1 VLWTTMAGTPID
13 SQAGTRTT
21 QEQTVSQLSLSL
33 YRVLYI
39 VLLSGHSR
47 QRDQLN
53 AVALI
58 CSFVRLSVC
67 PSVCLSV

>member
-1 VLWTTMAGTPID
+1 M
-13 SQAGTRTT
+13 
-21 QEQTVSQLSLSL
+21 SQLSLSL

-67 PSVCLSV
+67 PSVCLIPNCVHKNDIFSKTKQFGAMVSIDDL